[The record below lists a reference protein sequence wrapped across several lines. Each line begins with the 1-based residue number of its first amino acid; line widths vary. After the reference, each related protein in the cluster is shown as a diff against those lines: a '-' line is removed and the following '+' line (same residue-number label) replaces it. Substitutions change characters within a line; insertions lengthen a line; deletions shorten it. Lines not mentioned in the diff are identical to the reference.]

1 MKAFILCAGLGKRLN
16 PISKE
21 IPKPLLPFLGKT
33 PLLLILEKLKEL
45 KIKEIGINLHWKAEM
60 IKEYLIK
67 QKYFDFHFFYEK
79 KLLDTGGALKNAED
93 FLKDSN
99 FIVINSDIVFDFS
112 LKSVIKY
119 HNQRKN
125 LCTLLVTNNLKS
137 NNLIISKD
145 NKLKGIGENISK
157 KYKTFAGIAIY
168 QPEVLKY
175 MKGKIFSIK
184 KIWLELIKENSID
197 TYYVEPEKWRE
208 LGTIKSCIKAI
219 FNYLSKEGEK
229 NYISSD
235 LDLKNLELEGF
246 NIIEK
251 NVNILKKIK
260 LKNCIVFPNAKL
272 NKNEKNKIIGK
283 TFEISFS
290 SKILGSGKFLKDPFL
305 CKFSGKKKTKITPL
319 NMGGSIRN
327 FYFFKKNGKKY
338 ILLISSNEDKEFE
351 RWFEIKKLL
360 NKIKLPVP
368 LVFRVSF
375 KSKKAILEFCGE
387 YSLYDYSKFKEK
399 SKLEILYKK
408 IIEKVVLLHRT
419 KLENYLKN
427 NTFKDYVFTKEY
439 FLWETKYFYKNFL
452 KEYKKINLPYESFEN
467 IFEKLAQIS
476 SKFEKRILH
485 RDLQSQNILISKN
498 NKINFID
505 FQSARLGPPGYDIAS
520 LLWDPYTSLPD
531 DLRLNL
537 LNYYKEKMGKRLPK
551 DFDESLKYVKAQ
563 RHFQAVGAYAF
574 LGLSRGKKHFL
585 KFIKPALK
593 FLKEDLKDLDLN
605 FINF

>member
-79 KLLDTGGALKNAED
+79 KLLDTGGALKNAVD